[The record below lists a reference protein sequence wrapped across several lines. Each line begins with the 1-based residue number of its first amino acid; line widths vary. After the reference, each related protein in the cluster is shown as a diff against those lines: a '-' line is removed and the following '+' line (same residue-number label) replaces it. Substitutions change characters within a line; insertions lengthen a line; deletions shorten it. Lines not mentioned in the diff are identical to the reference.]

1 MDYNKGYKYNFTL
14 SSGGALY
21 NSASIE
27 VLVNLFETLKFI
39 DLQSSVIAKRL
50 VTEKISLSDFMEWF
64 ILQDESELFHIEE
77 SHEYFALFDLLEK
90 QNVSD
95 IFSDLLISLFLI
107 DKQNAIDEIKSINA
121 ILEKKEEFDFS
132 EFPFIFALVD
142 IADKYGFDEAKE
154 IFSFLSQFN
163 HASFTD
169 RDPKK
174 AISDFVI
181 GKIEDYDSAYDWI
194 IPFEM
199 KVDWRSSSIQVM
211 PQTESSYI
219 DMPGQDGSIVE
230 NTIYKNRLF
239 SIVAFSE
246 LGLSVY
252 EKEELKRNIVQIL
265 DATKNNPKKLTF
277 MNSNTSFDVQYSGS
291 AEIAEG
297 PSYVKATIPLESSPY
312 GYPLFEQE
320 VFGTGLLVND
330 GDKETGCVN
339 KILSGAINPSFQL
352 GTITYT
358 WSGTVPQDTTLYI
371 DHNNYTCYLETV
383 EGTRTNVIDKL
394 TGEFQTIPKGSSVA
408 ITAFGETGDY
418 LVTTLKEKILW

>member
-1 MDYNKGYKYNFTL
+1 MNFNNQYKYNFQL
-14 SSGGALY
+14 SDGGALY
-21 NSASIE
+21 NSAVIE
-27 VLVNLFETLKFI
+27 LLVNVFETLKII
-39 DLQSSVIAKRL
+39 DYQAKVIAQRL
-50 VTEKISLSDFMEWF
+50 ITEKISLSDFMEWLV
-64 ILQDESELFHIEE
+64 LQDEPEFFYLEE
-77 SHEYFALFDLLEK
+77 SHKYSALFDFIEN

-95 IFSDLLISLFLI
+95 VFSDLLISLFLL
-107 DKQNAIDEIKSINA
+107 DKQSAIDEIKSVNA

-132 EFPFIFALVD
+132 ESPFISALVD

-154 IFSFLSQFN
+154 IFSFISQYD

-174 AISDFVI
+174 AVSDFLV

-246 LGLSVY
+246 LGLTVY
-252 EKEELKRNIVQIL
+252 EKEELKRQIAQIL
-265 DATKNNPKKLTF
+265 DATKNSPKKLTF
-277 MNSNTSFDVQYSGS
+277 MNSSTSFDVQYSGS
-291 AEIAEG
+291 AEISEG
-297 PSYVKATIPLESSPY
+297 PSYVKATIPFETSPY

-320 VFGTGLLVND
+320 VFGTGLLIND

-339 KILSGAINPSFQL
+339 KILSGAVNPSFQL

-358 WSGTVPQDTTLYI
+358 WSGTVPEDTTLFI

-394 TGEFQTIPKGSSVA
+394 TGEFQVIPKGSSIA
-408 ITAFGETGDY
+408 ITAFGDTGEY
-418 LVTTLKEKILW
+418 LITTLKEKILW

>member
-1 MDYNKGYKYNFTL
+1 MNFNNELKYNFQL
-14 SSGGALY
+14 SDGGALY
-21 NSASIE
+21 NSAVIE
-27 VLVNLFETLKFI
+27 LLVNVFETLKII
-39 DLQSSVIAKRL
+39 DYQAKVIAQRL
-50 VTEKISLSDFMEWF
+50 ITEKISLSDFMEWF
-64 ILQDESELFHIEE
+64 ILQDEPEFFYLEE
-77 SHEYFALFDLLEK
+77 SHKYSALFNFIEK

-95 IFSDLLISLFLI
+95 IFSDLLISLFLL
-107 DKQNAIDEIKSINA
+107 DKQSAIDEIKSINA

-132 EFPFIFALVD
+132 ESPFISALVD

-154 IFSFLSQFN
+154 IFSFISQYD

-174 AISDFVI
+174 AISDFLV
-181 GKIEDYDSAYDWI
+181 GKVDDYDSAYDWI

-246 LGLSVY
+246 LGLTVY
-252 EKEELKRNIVQIL
+252 EKEELKRQIAQIL
-265 DATKNNPKKLTF
+265 DATKNSPKKLTF
-277 MNSNTSFDVQYSGS
+277 MNSSTSFDVQYSGS
-291 AEIAEG
+291 AEISEG
-297 PSYVKATIPLESSPY
+297 PSYVKATIPFETSPY

-320 VFGTGLLVND
+320 VFGTGLLINN

-339 KILSGAINPSFQL
+339 KILSGAVNPSFQL

-358 WSGTVPQDTTLYI
+358 WSGTVPEDTTLFI

-394 TGEFQTIPKGSSVA
+394 TGEFQVIPKGSSVA
-408 ITAFGETGDY
+408 ITAFGETGEY